1 MTPAEKTVDHQ
12 TIKSWVEK
20 RGGRPAR
27 VSATARDE
35 GHDGGGI
42 LRIDFQEPD
51 ESLEEISW
59 EEFFEIF
66 EQNRL
71 AFLHQDTTSGGKTS
85 RFVKFV
91 NRD

>member
-1 MTPAEKTVDHQ
+1 MSSAEKTTDHK
-12 TIKSWVEK
+12 TIKAWVEE

-27 VSATARDE
+27 VAKEDK
-35 GHDGGGI
+35 GGGI

-51 ESLEEISW
+51 DSLEEISW

-66 EQNRL
+66 EENKL
-71 AFLHQDTTSGGKTS
+71 AFLHQDQTSSGKTS

>member
-1 MTPAEKTVDHQ
+1 MSSAEKTTDHEA
-12 TIKSWVEK
+12 IKSWVEK

-27 VSATARDE
+27 VAQEDKS
-35 GHDGGGI
+35 GGI

-59 EEFFEIF
+59 EEVFEIF
-66 EQNRL
+66 EENKL
-71 AFLHQDTTSGGKTS
+71 AFLHQDRTSSGKTS